1 MKKILLFAV
10 TCTVLF
16 VSNSFAQFPG
26 CPAVTA
32 TTNGIVKLQAENA
45 DSTALTILDVITVD
59 ACDTVVLAVNLN
71 TVAIVGVWE
80 AQAFSIEK

>member
-1 MKKILLFAV
+1 MHAEWIVSHRWVDAV
-10 TCTVLF
+10 TFLKEI
-16 VSNSFAQFPG
+16 AR
-26 CPAVTA
+26 PALSA

-59 ACDTVVLAVNLN
+59 ACDTVLLVINLN